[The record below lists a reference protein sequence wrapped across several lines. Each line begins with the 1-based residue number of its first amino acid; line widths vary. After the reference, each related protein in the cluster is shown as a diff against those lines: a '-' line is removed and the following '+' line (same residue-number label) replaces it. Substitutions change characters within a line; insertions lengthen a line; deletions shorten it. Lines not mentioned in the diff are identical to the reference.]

1 VRPSVALLVVSHDG
15 ARWLPTVIE
24 GIQAQTVA
32 PDRVVAV
39 DTGSKDDSSELL
51 EQAFGTALRV
61 PGSTSYPQAVTL
73 GLERLGE
80 DQPDWIWLLHDDST
94 PAPDALEQLLAASEA
109 YPEASI
115 LGPKLREWPSLRR
128 LLELGVTI
136 SGTGRRETGLERG
149 EYDQGQHD
157 QVRTVLAVNTAGM
170 LVRRSALVEL
180 GGFDDQLPIFGNDI
194 DFGWRAASAGHPTV
208 IVPQAVV
215 FHAEAAHRG
224 VRRTPL
230 TGKHTHYEE
239 RRAALYTLLAN
250 CKQGALP
257 FQLVRLALGTVLRMI
272 GFLVVREVGSAFDE
286 LAALVAVYRRP
297 GAVHAARRARR
308 ERATVPHGQVRELL
322 APAWL
327 PYRHGLDFVGDV
339 ISALT
344 NQASDVAERRRIAA
358 AEADPASFAARELA
372 ARKAAA
378 AEEEDEIP
386 VENGW
391 IVRFFTNPV
400 ALALTAVVVLGLIGS
415 RPAWHAIAGG
425 GLSPA
430 PGGVGTWWHLQY
442 QSWHPLGLGTAVPA
456 PPYLLPLA
464 LLGTIL
470 GGNAALTVSVV
481 LILSFPVALWGG
493 WRLLRVVGRL
503 VSHRGAPRWLILW
516 GATSFALV
524 PVVSGAWGDGRLG
537 AVVAAALLPWLAH
550 AALGFSDPEA
560 DRRWR
565 AAWRTGLLLT
575 VIACFTP
582 IAWLIALVLAV
593 IVVVTAFRIVPTAMR
608 ERTVWGPPVVAL
620 GTAPVL
626 LLPWWLPALL
636 HGAGEGLLLDAGRL
650 PSPEIGGGHL
660 LVGRLADMGAPWWLG
675 LVVPVLAVVALVPV
689 RTRIPVLVCW
699 ISITATA
706 VVAMLLG
713 FLSLHLAHGTTP
725 AGLLFPMVCLQG
737 AAIVAIVL
745 GAQGVL
751 VSGVIGWRRR
761 PNAVAVLATF
771 VAVIAAI
778 VPLAGLGWL
787 VSHANESLTTS
798 WHDGVPAYMI
808 DNAGQNPHN
817 GILVLRGSTSGGL
830 RYSVVRGDGTTIGDD
845 EIETLTPED
854 TAFTSLVRQFVSHPT
869 DDVVTGLADRGIQYV
884 VMPPRVDTTV
894 AAAIDASGAA
904 SPAGTPSRGTRAWQ
918 LDDAPHG
925 DFHGH
930 RSWLRIGLLLIQ
942 AVGIVFVVV
951 LCLPTLERR
960 RRR

>member
-1 VRPSVALLVVSHDG
+1 MRPTVALLVVSHDG

-61 PGSTSYPQAVTL
+61 PGSTSYPEAVTL
-73 GLERLGE
+73 GLERLTE
-80 DQPDWIWLLHDDST
+80 DEPDWIWLLHDDST
-94 PAPDALEQLLAASEA
+94 PAPDALEQLLAAA
-109 YPEASI
+109 QAHPEASI

-157 QVRTVLAVNTAGM
+157 QVRAVLAVNTAGM
-170 LVRRSALVEL
+170 LVRRTALTEV
-180 GGFDDQLPIFGNDI
+180 GGFDTQLPIFGNDI

-208 IVPQAVV
+208 IVPQAIV

-250 CKQGALP
+250 CRPGVLP

-272 GFLVVREVGSAFDE
+272 GFLVVREVGAALDE
-286 LAALVAVYRRP
+286 LAALVSVYRRP
-297 GAVHAARRARR
+297 GLVHAARRRRR
-308 ERATVPHGQVRELL
+308 ERATVPSAQVRELL
-322 APAWL
+322 APPWL

-339 ISALT
+339 VSALT
-344 NQASDVAERRRIAA
+344 NQASDVAERRRTAV

-372 ARKAAA
+372 AREAAA
-378 AEEEDEIP
+378 VDDDEIP

-430 PGGVGTWWHLQY
+430 PTGVGEWWQLQY
-442 QSWHPLGLGTAVPA
+442 QSWHPLGIGTAVPA

-481 LILSFPVALWGG
+481 LIVSFPIALWGA

-503 VSHRGAPRWLILW
+503 ISHRGAPRWLILW
-516 GATSFALV
+516 GATTYALI

-550 AALGFSDPEA
+550 AALGFAEPDA

-575 VIACFTP
+575 LTSCFTP
-582 IAWLIALVLAV
+582 SAWLVALVLAL
-593 IVVVTAFRIVPTAMR
+593 IVVVAAFRIVPGAMR
-608 ERTVWGPPVVAL
+608 ERSVWGPPAAAL
-620 GTAPVL
+620 GTAPIL
-626 LLPWWLPALL
+626 LLPWWLPALI
-636 HGAGEGLLLDAGRL
+636 HGAGAGLVLDAGRL
-650 PSPEIGGGHL
+650 PSPQLGGAHL
-660 LVGRLADMGAPWWLG
+660 LVARLADMGAPWWLG
-675 LVVPVLAVVALVPV
+675 LVVPVLAIVALVPV

-699 ISITATA
+699 IGLLATA

-737 AAIVAIVL
+737 SAIVATVL

-751 VSGVIGWRRR
+751 AGGLAGWRRTT
-761 PNAVAVLATF
+761 AGVVAV
-771 VAVIAAI
+771 VAAV
-778 VPLAGLGWL
+778 VPLVGLGWF
-787 VSHANESLTTS
+787 VVDGNESLTTQ
-798 WHDGVPAYMI
+798 WHDGVPSYMVE
-808 DNAGQNPHN
+808 NAEQDPHN
-817 GILVLRGSTSGGL
+817 GVLVIRGSTSGGL
-830 RYSVVRGDGTTIGDD
+830 RYSIVRGDGTTIGDD
-845 EIETLTPED
+845 EIITLTPENH
-854 TAFTSLVRQFVSHPT
+854 AFTDLVQQLVSHPT
-869 DDVVTGLADRGIQYV
+869 DQVVQGLADAGIQYV
-884 VMPPRVDTTV
+884 VLPPRVDRSV
-894 AAAIDASGAA
+894 AAAIDASGAVTQA
-904 SPAGTPSRGTRAWQ
+904 SAANRATRAWQ
-918 LDDAPHG
+918 LDVDPRG
-925 DFHGH
+925 DFDDH
-930 RSWLRIGLLLIQ
+930 RSWLRIGLLVIQ
-942 AVGIVFVVV
+942 AAGIVLVVV

>member
-1 VRPSVALLVVSHDG
+1 MRPSVALLVVSHDG

-24 GIQAQTVA
+24 GIRAQTVA

-61 PGSTSYPQAVTL
+61 PGSTS
-73 GLERLGE
+73 
-80 DQPDWIWLLHDDST
+80 
-94 PAPDALEQLLAASEA
+94 

-208 IVPQAVV
+208 IVPQAIV

-239 RRAALYTLLAN
+239 RRAALYTLLSN
-250 CKQGALP
+250 CKPGALP

-286 LAALVAVYRRP
+286 LAALVSVYRHP
-297 GAVHAARRARR
+297 GAVHAARRVRR
-308 ERATVPHGQVRELL
+308 ERATVPHGQVRGLL
-322 APAWL
+322 APTWL
-327 PYRHGLDFVGDV
+327 PYRHGLDFIGDV

-358 AEADPASFAARELA
+358 AEADPASFAAREIA

-415 RPAWHAIAGG
+415 RTAWNGIAGG

-464 LLGTIL
+464 ILGTIL
-470 GGNAALTVSVV
+470 GGNAALTVSIV

-524 PVVSGAWGDGRLG
+524 PVVSGAWGNGRLG
-537 AVVAAALLPWLAH
+537 AVVASALLPWLAH
-550 AALGFSDPEA
+550 AALGFAEPDA

-575 VIACFTP
+575 LIASFTP
-582 IAWLIALVLAV
+582 AAWLVALVLGV
-593 IVVVTAFRIVPTAMR
+593 IVVMAAFRIVPSAMR
-608 ERTVWGPPVVAL
+608 ERTVWGPPAVAL

-626 LLPWWLPALL
+626 LLPWWLPALM

-660 LVGRLADMGAPWWLG
+660 FVGRLADMGAPWWLG
-675 LVVPVLAVVALVPV
+675 LVIPALAVIALVPM

-699 ISITATA
+699 VTIAVTA
-706 VVAMLLG
+706 VVAMVLG
-713 FLSLHLAHGTTP
+713 FLSINLAHGTTP
-725 AGLLFPMVCLQG
+725 AGLLFPLICLQG
-737 AAIVAIVL
+737 AAIVATVL

-751 VSGVIGWRRR
+751 GIGLPGWRRT
-761 PNAVAVLATF
+761 AALV

-778 VPLAGLGWL
+778 VPLAGLGWF
-787 VSHANESLTTS
+787 VGDANESLTTA
-798 WHDGVPAYMI
+798 WHDGVPAYMV
-808 DNAGQNPHN
+808 DNAGQDPHN
-817 GILVLRGSTSGGL
+817 GILVIRGSTSAGL
-830 RYSVVRGDGTTIGDD
+830 RYSIVRGDGTTLGDD

-854 TAFTSLVRQFVSHPT
+854 TAFTSLVQQFVSHPT
-869 DDVVTGLADRGIQYV
+869 DDVVHGLADRGIQYV
-884 VMPPRVDTTV
+884 VMPPRVDAGV
-894 AAAIDASGAA
+894 AAAIDASGAVSQAGSA
-904 SPAGTPSRGTRAWQ
+904 SRDTRAWQ
-918 LDDAPHG
+918 LDVAPRG
-925 DFHGH
+925 DFDGH

-942 AVGIVFVVV
+942 GVGIILVVV

>member
-1 VRPSVALLVVSHDG
+1 MRPTVALLIVSHDG

-32 PDRVVAV
+32 PDQVVAV

-61 PGSTSYPQAVTL
+61 PGSTSYPEAVTL
-73 GLERLGE
+73 GLERLSE
-80 DQPDWIWLLHDDST
+80 NEPDWIWLLHDDST
-94 PAPDALEQLLAASEA
+94 PAPDALEQLLAAA
-109 YPEASI
+109 QAHPEASI

-157 QVRTVLAVNTAGM
+157 QVRSVLAVNTAGM
-170 LVRRSALVEL
+170 LLRRTALTEV
-180 GGFDDQLPIFGNDI
+180 GGFDPQLPIFGNDI

-208 IVPQAVV
+208 IVPQAIV

-250 CKQGALP
+250 CRPGVLP
-257 FQLVRLALGTVLRMI
+257 FQLVRLALGTVLRML
-272 GFLVVREVGSAFDE
+272 GFLVVREVGAALDE
-286 LAALVAVYRRP
+286 LAALVSVYRRP
-297 GAVHAARRARR
+297 GVVHAARRRRR
-308 ERATVPHGQVRELL
+308 ERATVPSAQVRELL
-322 APAWL
+322 APPWL

-339 ISALT
+339 VSALT
-344 NQASDVAERRRIAA
+344 NQASDVAERRRTAA

-372 ARKAAA
+372 AREAAA
-378 AEEEDEIP
+378 VDDDEIP

-391 IVRFFTNPV
+391 IVRFLTNPV
-400 ALALTAVVVLGLIGS
+400 ALALTVVVVLGLIGS
-415 RPAWHAIAGG
+415 RPAWHAVAGG

-430 PGGVGTWWHLQY
+430 PTGVGEWWQLQY
-442 QSWHPLGLGTAVPA
+442 QSWHPLGIGTAVPA

-481 LILSFPVALWGG
+481 LILSFPIALWGA

-503 VSHRGAPRWLILW
+503 ISHRGAPRWLILW
-516 GATSFALV
+516 GATTYALI

-550 AALGFSDPEA
+550 AALGFAEPDA

-575 VIACFTP
+575 LTSCFTP
-582 IAWLIALVLAV
+582 SAWLVALVLAL
-593 IVVVTAFRIVPTAMR
+593 IVVVAAFRIVPGAMR
-608 ERTVWGPPVVAL
+608 ERSVWGPPAAAL
-620 GTAPVL
+620 GTAPIL
-626 LLPWWLPALL
+626 LLPWWLPALI
-636 HGAGEGLLLDAGRL
+636 HGAGAGLFLDAGRL
-650 PSPEIGGGHL
+650 PSPQLGGAHL
-660 LVGRLADMGAPWWLG
+660 LVGRLAAMGAPWWLG
-675 LVVPVLAVVALVPV
+675 LVVPVLAILALVPV

-699 ISITATA
+699 IGLLATA

-737 AAIVAIVL
+737 SAIVATVL

-751 VSGVIGWRRR
+751 VGGLAGWRRTT
-761 PNAVAVLATF
+761 AGVVAV
-771 VAVIAAI
+771 VAAV
-778 VPLAGLGWL
+778 VPLVGLGWF
-787 VSHANESLTTS
+787 VVDGNESLTTQ
-798 WHDGVPAYMI
+798 WHDGVPTYMVE
-808 DNAGQNPHN
+808 NAEQDPHN
-817 GILVLRGSTSGGL
+817 GVLVIRGSTSGGL
-830 RYSVVRGDGTTIGDD
+830 RYSIVRGDGTTIGDD
-845 EIETLTPED
+845 EIITLTPENH
-854 TAFTSLVRQFVSHPT
+854 AFTDLVQQLVSHPT
-869 DDVVTGLADRGIQYV
+869 DQVVHDLADAGIQYV
-884 VMPPRVDTTV
+884 VLPPRADSSV
-894 AAAIDASGAA
+894 AAAIDASGAVTQA
-904 SPAGTPSRGTRAWQ
+904 SAANRATRAWQ
-918 LDDAPHG
+918 LDVDPRG
-925 DFHGH
+925 DFDDH

-942 AVGIVFVVV
+942 AAGVVLVVV

>member
-1 VRPSVALLVVSHDG
+1 
-15 ARWLPTVIE
+15 VIE

-39 DTGSKDDSSELL
+39 DTGSKDGSSELL

-61 PGSTSYPQAVTL
+61 PGSVSYPKAVAL
-73 GLERLGE
+73 ALERLGD

-94 PAPDALEQLLAASEA
+94 PAPDALEQLLTASEA
-109 YPEASI
+109 YPDASI

-208 IVPQAVV
+208 IVPQAIV

-239 RRAALYTLLAN
+239 RRAALHTLLAN
-250 CKQGALP
+250 CRPGALP
-257 FQLVRLALGTVLRMI
+257 FQLIRLALGTVLRMI
-272 GFLVVREVGSAFDE
+272 GFLVVREVGTAFDE
-286 LAALVAVYRRP
+286 LAALVSVYRRP

-308 ERATVPHGQVRELL
+308 ARATVPHGQVRELL

-339 ISALT
+339 VSALT
-344 NQASDVAERRRIAA
+344 NQASDVAERRRAAA

-372 ARKAAA
+372 ARRAAV

-415 RPAWHAIAGG
+415 RPAWDAVAGG

-430 PGGVGTWWHLQY
+430 PAGVGTWWHLQY

-464 LLGTIL
+464 LLGTVL
-470 GGNAALTVSVV
+470 GSNAALTVSVV
-481 LILSFPVALWGG
+481 LILSFPIALWGG

-503 VSHRGAPRWLILW
+503 ISHRGAPRWLILW

-537 AVVAAALLPWLAH
+537 GVVASALLPWLAH
-550 AALGFSDPEA
+550 AALGFAEPAA

-575 VIACFTP
+575 LIACFTP
-582 IAWLIALVLAV
+582 VAWLIVLVLAV
-593 IVVVTAFRIVPTAMR
+593 IVVVAAFRIVPAAMR
-608 ERTVWGPPVVAL
+608 ERTVWGPPAAAL
-620 GTAPVL
+620 GTTPVL
-626 LLPWWLPALL
+626 LLPWWLPALI

-675 LVVPVLAVVALVPV
+675 LVIPVLAILALVPM

-699 ISITATA
+699 ITIAATA
-706 VVAMLLG
+706 VVAALLA
-713 FLSLHLAHGTTP
+713 LLALHLAHGTTP
-725 AGLLFPMVCLQG
+725 VGLLFPLVCLQG
-737 AAIVAIVL
+737 AAMVATVL

-751 VSGVIGWRRR
+751 TAGLPGWRRT
-761 PNAVAVLATF
+761 AAVVVAV
-771 VAVIAAI
+771 VAAI
-778 VPLAGLGWL
+778 VPLAGLGWF
-787 VSHANESLTTS
+787 VGHANESLTTA
-798 WHDGVPAYMI
+798 WRDGVPAYMI
-808 DNAGQNPHN
+808 DNAEEAPHN
-817 GILVLRGSTSGGL
+817 GILVVRGSTSGGM

-854 TAFTSLVRQFVSHPT
+854 AGFTALVQQFVSHPT
-869 DDVVTGLADRGIQYV
+869 DDIVHDLAHRGIQYV
-884 VMPPRVDTTV
+884 VMPPRVDSAV
-894 AAAIDASGAA
+894 AAAIDASGAVSQA
-904 SPAGTPSRGTRAWQ
+904 SSSNRATRAWR
-918 LDDAPHG
+918 LDVAPSG
-925 DFHGH
+925 DFAGH
-930 RSWLRIGLLLIQ
+930 RSWLRIVLLAIQ
-942 AVGIVFVVV
+942 GVGIVVVVV